1 MATYDKQGRMQ
12 YDPELHFNQGQRW
25 NEEDTE
31 YLINWYHII
40 GVEEMSLALGR
51 SEQTVFEK
59 VCKLRKKG
67 IMPKVNPTYNTRLL
81 RRYEDGQVAAN

>member
-1 MATYDKQGRMQ
+1 MATYDKRGRMQ
-12 YDPELHFNQGQRW
+12 YDPELHLKQGQRW

-40 GVEEMSLALGR
+40 GIEEMSLALER

-67 IMPKVNPTYNTRLL
+67 IMPKMKPVYNTRLL

>member
-1 MATYDKQGRMQ
+1 MASYDKQGRMQ

-25 NEEDTE
+25 NKEDTE

-59 VCKLRKKG
+59 VCKLRRKG
-67 IMPKVNPTYNTRLL
+67 IMPRINPAYNTRLL
-81 RRYEDGQVAAN
+81 RRCELGTY